1 MGISSGLVA
10 RLNRVGLPIVPLL
23 LSDALTWAALMVGYV
38 ALPWWIANEGGA
50 RDLALYGIVISAATI
65 ITMPLLSPF
74 GDRYPKRSQIVFGL
88 AALTLGAVLVA
99 LAATLWHYSLP
110 FLIATGLLTV
120 IAYAFIMPSSIN
132 IAAELVPP
140 EHLSDALSLQKTAQA
155 MGRIAGPVLAGAV
168 LALGG
173 TKATFWLSFI
183 LLISAALLATRIPL
197 QNNEHEDKH
206 SAVVTTKKPAGVV
219 GAMTHWWQEL
229 KVGLHA
235 KWAIPMDRGW
245 TLTNFM
251 SWIFLGPA
259 FTMLVPLKIKS
270 LGLSGGWLGASE
282 TALSIGML
290 FGAVWISTMLV
301 HRFGRYRVRVAIAI
315 AEGLALAVVGCASA
329 PWLLVIAFLCA
340 GIANATLVL
349 VGQTH
354 RTLAVPKNFRVR
366 MTAVNIMTTNIA
378 GTLGPAIAGIALLR
392 WHLNTVYIAFGIL
405 GALSA
410 AAFMFVPRARE
421 FMELDH
427 HQVKDWYGH
436 QYPAIFAVQTSKQ

>member
-1 MGISSGLVA
+1 
-10 RLNRVGLPIVPLL
+10 
-23 LSDALTWAALMVGYV
+23 MVGYV
-38 ALPWWIANEGGA
+38 ALPWWIATEGGA

-74 GDRYPKRSQIVFGL
+74 GDRYAKRSQIVFGL
-88 AALTLGAVLVA
+88 AALTCGALLVA

-132 IAAELVPP
+132 IAAELVPS

-155 MGRIAGPVLAGAV
+155 MGRIAGPALAGGV

-183 LLISAALLATRIPL
+183 LLISAALLATRIPTHS
-197 QNNEHEDKH
+197 NEHEDKH
-206 SAVVTTKKPAGVV
+206 SAVATAGKTIGAI
-219 GAMTHWWQEL
+219 GAMAHWWQEL
-229 KVGLHA
+229 RVGLHA
-235 KWAIPMDRGW
+235 KWTIPMDRGW
-245 TLTNFM
+245 TLVNFI

-270 LGLSGGWLGASE
+270 LGLSGGWLGACE
-282 TALSIGML
+282 AALSIGML
-290 FGAVWISTMLV
+290 FGALWISNALA
-301 HRFGRYRVRVAIAI
+301 HRFGRYRVRVAIAM
-315 AEGLALAVVGCASA
+315 AEGLALAVVGYASS
-329 PWLLVIAFLCA
+329 PWLLVMAFLCA
-340 GIANATLVL
+340 GIANATFVL

-378 GTLGPAIAGIALLR
+378 GTLGPAIAGIALLH
-392 WHLNTVYIAFGIL
+392 WHLNTVYITFGVL
-405 GALSA
+405 AALSA
-410 AAFMFVPRARE
+410 GAFMFVPRVRE
-421 FMELDH
+421 FLELEH
-427 HQVKDWYGH
+427 HEVKDWYGH
-436 QYPAIFAVQTSKQ
+436 QYPEIFAAQASKQ